1 MKWITWP
8 VCIMNG
14 FSCCQWEAQPIKH
27 EISWPHW
34 GQNELITWERSLPR
48 SELSFLTL
56 AHNAPVLL
64 GCCFYF
70 PPKSLPLQLIPS
82 SRRKGTSFRIR
93 FPKKLTLLRCASH
106 RLLNAQART
115 LCRVIKTGN
124 VSGRER
130 DWGLGLVG
138 LLFPHIFSS
147 HPFLH
152 LFSFSVPLLILF
164 LFTLID
170 NSPMTAIT
178 GDGRGLPFSM
188 VDRKRWCLSQK
199 TQVMSLFQEWSDLH
213 SGSFWVT
220 EGPVAN
226 GELKLQL
233 PTG

>member
-27 EISWPHW
+27 EISWTHW

-48 SELSFLTL
+48 SELSFLTI

-70 PPKSLPLQLIPS
+70 PPKSLPLQLIPRS
-82 SRRKGTSFRIR
+82 LRKGTSFRIR

-130 DWGLGLVG
+130 DWGLGLVC
-138 LLFPHIFSS
+138 LPLPPISFP
-147 HPFLH
+147 
-152 LFSFSVPLLILF
+152 LILF
-164 LFTLID
+164 YIYFL
-170 NSPMTAIT
+170 
-178 GDGRGLPFSM
+178 
-188 VDRKRWCLSQK
+188 
-199 TQVMSLFQEWSDLH
+199 SLFHYLFYSSLPSLVIPQWRQSRGMDVVSHFPWSIEKGD
-213 SGSFWVT
+213 V
-220 EGPVAN
+220 
-226 GELKLQL
+226 
-233 PTG
+233 